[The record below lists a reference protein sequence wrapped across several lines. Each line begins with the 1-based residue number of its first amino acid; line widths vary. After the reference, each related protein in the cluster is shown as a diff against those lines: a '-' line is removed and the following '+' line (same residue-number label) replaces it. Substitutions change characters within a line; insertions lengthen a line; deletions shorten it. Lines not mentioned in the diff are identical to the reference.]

1 MNFLK
6 TIVGISLFGISNAF
20 GAVDVPDEPV
30 DTIAIDEIEITANRL
45 VNFTNGAKIQKIY
58 QSEIIPYNSS
68 NLSELFSQ
76 VTTVSVKSYGISG
89 LSNISLRGMTSK
101 HTAVLW
107 NGFNLQNSMNG
118 GHDMNCIP
126 SFLIDEIDIQYGGS
140 GALFGS
146 GAVGGVI
153 HLISSLKLNEGID
166 IRYNQSY
173 GSFSNFFEG
182 LKFNISN
189 DKTASS
195 TRIYHKSGENDFEF
209 VNTQEFGKPKVKQQN
224 SSALQYG
231 ILQSNLFR
239 INENQKIITNI
250 WAQSLYR
257 EVPAMMTN
265 TNSLANEYSELFRFS
280 TLWNRNT
287 EFNSWFARVYLNYES
302 LIYKDPLIGLISE
315 MDNSSFVSEIE
326 NKFTIS
332 NNFIFNTGLNY
343 NFEQVETQNYSKT
356 NSRNRTALF
365 TSIKYINNSNTF
377 TSVLSFR
384 EELVNKAFTPL
395 TLSLNSKYF
404 ITKYV
409 NINSTVSK
417 TYNYPAFNDLYWN
430 PGGNPGLKNE
440 NGWSEDLGFGI
451 LLKNNSRQLLLGITV
466 FNSNLENMVVWL
478 PTTSTYWTAENVEK
492 LWSRGIESQIN
503 YNYKLNKLYIGID
516 LKYSYIKSTYEESE
530 NTESVSVGKQLLYI
544 PYHKGNG
551 ILSLTY
557 KWINLKYY
565 QNYTGERFIT
575 KDNSQSIA
583 PFWIADLS
591 LGSNVKLKNSEIH
604 LNFKINNIW
613 NATYQVMAFYA
624 MPLRYYSISLSY
636 NFNKPFN

>member
-1 MNFLK
+1 MNYLK
-6 TIVGISLFGISNAF
+6 TVLVISLFWVNNTF
-20 GAVDVPDEPV
+20 AVSITPDEPI

-45 VNFTNGAKIQKIY
+45 VNFTNGAKIQKIE
-58 QSEIIPYNSS
+58 QSEIESFNSS
-68 NLSELFSQ
+68 NLSELFAQ
-76 VTTVSVKSYGISG
+76 ITPVSVKSYGVSG

-153 HLISSLKLNEGID
+153 HLTSNLKLNEGID
-166 IRYNQSY
+166 IKLNQSY
-173 GSFSNFFEG
+173 GSFDNFFEG

-189 DKTASS
+189 SKIASS

-209 VNTQEFGKPKVKQQN
+209 VNSQQFGKPIVKQQN

-231 ILQSNLFR
+231 ILQSNLFKL
-239 INENQKIITNI
+239 NEKHKIVTNI

-257 EVPAMMTN
+257 EVPAMMTSS
-265 TNSLANEYSELFRFS
+265 NSLANEYSDLFRFS
-280 TLWNRNT
+280 ALWNRNN
-287 EFNSWFARVYLNYES
+287 ENSSWYARFYYNYEF
-302 LIYKDPLIGLISE
+302 LKYQDPLIDLISE
-315 MDNSSFVSEIE
+315 MNNSSIVGEIE
-326 NKFTIS
+326 NKFTIA
-332 NNFIFNTGLNY
+332 NNFIFNIGLNTT
-343 NFEQVETQNYSKT
+343 FEKVITKNYLKDSD
-356 NSRNRTALF
+356 RNRTALF

-377 TSVLSFR
+377 TTVLSFR
-384 EELVNKAFTPL
+384 EELVNKEFTPF

-417 TYNYPAFNDLYWN
+417 TYNYPTFNDLYWN
-430 PGGNPGLKNE
+430 PGGNPDLKNE
-440 NGWSEDLGFGI
+440 NGWSEDLGFEI
-451 LLKNNSRQLLLGITV
+451 LLKSNSKRLLLGTTV

-478 PTTSTYWTAENVEK
+478 PTTSTYWAAENVEK

-503 YNYKLNKLYIGID
+503 YNHKIDKLNIGID

-530 NTESVSVGKQLLYI
+530 NTESSSVGKQLLYI
-544 PYHKGNG
+544 PFHKGNG

-557 KWINLKYY
+557 KWINLKYF

-575 KDNSQSIA
+575 KDNSQSID

-591 LGSNVKLKNSEIH
+591 VGGSLKLKNSELNI
-604 LNFKINNIW
+604 NFKINNIW
-613 NATYQVMAFYA
+613 NETYQVMAFYA

-636 NFNKPFN
+636 NFNKPIN